1 MRKKNIYR
9 SAFIGLLEEVV
20 AVICGFILPRMILT
34 YFGSD
39 YNGIV
44 AAVTQFIGC
53 IALLKSGIGMA
64 TKAALYEPLY
74 NHDQQKIDG
83 IMAATMRF
91 LRKVAAIFVVG
102 IFIFACVYPLAI
114 NKEFPWFFTFSLVL
128 IISLG
133 TFFQY
138 YFGLG
143 NQLLLEADQKYYI
156 VSLVA
161 TTNTFLNTVI
171 SVICMKAGIS
181 IHGVK
186 LCSALVYCTTPV
198 ILYLYVNKTYKLNR
212 KAKPDMESI
221 SKRWDAFGMQIANFV
236 NQNTDI
242 ITASLFLSLKEV
254 SVYTIYYLAING
266 IKKVVSRITVG
277 VEAALGNII
286 AENNKDIL
294 QSSFSLFEFVLNF
307 LCTVAFSCLI
317 ILIVPFVNVYTKG
330 VTDVNYTRYAF
341 GIIACVAELFYCL
354 RLAYTYLVQAKGA
367 YAETKKY
374 SYFEA
379 VINIVISVALV
390 KWIGLVG
397 IVIGTLIAMIYR
409 SIVFAVYAYKHILEK
424 NVVFF
429 FDRMVITI
437 GNIAINY
444 FVCVKLFNKMP
455 HGNYLQLFLAAIPVG
470 IISLVITSIINGLRY
485 KRLFGKSVA
494 LVSVKLKKKVLGGNK
509 MKK

>member
-1 MRKKNIYR
+1 MRKKNIYK

-20 AVICGFILPRMILT
+20 AIICGFILPRMILT

-74 NHDQQKIDG
+74 NHDQKKIDG

-91 LRKVAAIFVVG
+91 LRKVAAIFVAG
-102 IFIFACVYPLAI
+102 IVVFACVYPLAI

-161 TTNTFLNTVI
+161 ITNTFFNTVI
-171 SVICMKAGIS
+171 SVICMKAGMS

-198 ILYLYVNKTYKLNR
+198 ILYLYVNKTYHLNR
-212 KAKPDMESI
+212 KAQPDMESI

-236 NQNTDI
+236 NNNTDI
-242 ITASLFLSLKEV
+242 IVASLFLSLKEV

-266 IKKVVSRITVG
+266 IKKVVSRISVG

-286 AENNKDIL
+286 AENNKENL
-294 QSSFSLFEFVLNF
+294 QNSFSLFEFVLNF

-341 GIIACVAELFYCL
+341 GIIACAAELFYCL

-367 YAETKKY
+367 FAETKRY
-374 SYFEA
+374 YYIEA

-390 KWIGLVG
+390 NWIGLVG
-397 IVIGTLIAMIYR
+397 IVIGTLIAMVYR
-409 SIVFAVYAYKHILEK
+409 TIVFAVYVFKHILER
-424 NVVFF
+424 NLMLFV
-429 FDRMVITI
+429 DRMVITVV
-437 GNIAINY
+437 NIIFNY
-444 FVCVKLFNKMP
+444 LVCSQLLYRMP
-455 HGNYLQLFLAAIPVG
+455 HGNYLQLFLAALPVG
-470 IISLVITSIINGLRY
+470 IITLAITSIVNGLRY
-485 KRLFGKSVA
+485 KKLFGKSVA
-494 LVSVKLKKKVLGGNK
+494 LVAGKLKKKGVGR
-509 MKK
+509 

>member
-20 AVICGFILPRMILT
+20 AIICGFILPRMILT

-91 LRKVAAIFVVG
+91 LRKVAVIFVVG

-161 TTNTFLNTVI
+161 ITNTFFNTVI
-171 SVICMKAGIS
+171 SVVCMKAGMS

-198 ILYLYVNKTYKLNR
+198 ILFLYVNKTYHLNR
-212 KAKPDMESI
+212 KAQPDMESI

-236 NQNTDI
+236 NNNTDI
-242 ITASLFLSLKEV
+242 IVASLFLSLKEV

-266 IKKVVSRITVG
+266 IKKVVSRISVG

-286 AENNKDIL
+286 AENNKDNL

-330 VTDVNYTRYAF
+330 D
-341 GIIACVAELFYCL
+341 
-354 RLAYTYLVQAKGA
+354 
-367 YAETKKY
+367 
-374 SYFEA
+374 
-379 VINIVISVALV
+379 
-390 KWIGLVG
+390 
-397 IVIGTLIAMIYR
+397 
-409 SIVFAVYAYKHILEK
+409 
-424 NVVFF
+424 
-429 FDRMVITI
+429 
-437 GNIAINY
+437 
-444 FVCVKLFNKMP
+444 
-455 HGNYLQLFLAAIPVG
+455 QL
-470 IISLVITSIINGLRY
+470 
-485 KRLFGKSVA
+485 
-494 LVSVKLKKKVLGGNK
+494 
-509 MKK
+509 